1 MFMEQFAEL
10 ARTGGPAWVLLF
22 VAVTAIAYLFRQLSK
37 EREMCA
43 NDWRTT
49 VAGNTLQMKEW
60 TAANEPRT
68 RALEANVR
76 ALELITAAVDRLSVA
91 IDRNTEV
98 VQSRTEEAIQSHRQ
112 MREALVKRVDL

>member
-1 MFMEQFAEL
+1 MPMEGLAEL
-10 ARTGGPAWVLLF
+10 ARTGGPAWVLVVAL
-22 VAVTAIAYLFRQLSK
+22 VGAVTYLFRTLSK

-49 VAGNTLQMKEW
+49 VAGNTLQLKEW

-76 ALELITAAVDRLSVA
+76 ALELMTTAIDKMTVATERLSNV
-91 IDRNTEV
+91 IH
-98 VQSRTEEAIQSHRQ
+98 SRTEE
-112 MREALVKRVDL
+112 

>member
-1 MFMEQFAEL
+1 MEQFAEL
-10 ARTGGPAWVLLF
+10 ARTGGPAWALLF
-22 VAVTAIAYLFRQLSK
+22 VAVTAIAFLFRQLTK

-49 VAGNTLQMKEW
+49 VAGNTAQLKEW

-76 ALELITAAVDRLSVA
+76 ALELMTAA
-91 IDRNTEV
+91 IDRLTIAVE
-98 VQSRTEEAIQSHRQ
+98 QSREIIREAMQSNRD
-112 MREALVKRVDL
+112 MREALLRKGVDL